1 MPTPLGPPSPTPNPR
16 WACRVRCRATSRTR
30 PEGSHS
36 TPSLRAEEARRPQE
50 VLTLAEYIGR
60 RILQIIPVLLGV
72 SIIVFFMVRAIP
84 GDPAQILLGQQATN
98 EQVQQLRANMG
109 LDRPVVVQYAVFL
122 RDAVTGD
129 LGDSIVTGRP
139 VTTELLVRFPATL
152 ELTVFA
158 MFIAIAVGVPV
169 GVISAV
175 RQYSLLD
182 KLTSVLALTG
192 ISIPIFWL
200 AMVLILI
207 FGVRLELLPF
217 PGRLSSGVSIQAYTG
232 LVLVD
237 SLLTGNFGAFW
248 DGFKHLIMPALALG
262 TIPMAVITRMTRSSM
277 LEVMGEDYV
286 RTARAKGVVPRR
298 VVFKHALRNAM
309 LPTITV
315 IGLQVGPLMGG
326 EIVTETI
333 FSWPG
338 VGYITY
344 VSINSRD
351 YAMIQGV
358 VLYGALLFVLVNL
371 VVDIL
376 YAVLDPRVRY

>member
-1 MPTPLGPPSPTPNPR
+1 
-16 WACRVRCRATSRTR
+16 
-30 PEGSHS
+30 
-36 TPSLRAEEARRPQE
+36 
-50 VLTLAEYIGR
+50 
-60 RILQIIPVLLGV
+60 VLLGV

-109 LDRPVVVQYAVFL
+109 LDKPVVVQYAVFL

-129 LGDSIVTGRP
+129 LGNSIVTGRP

-152 ELTVFA
+152 ELTAFA

-315 IGLQVGPLMGG
+315 IGLQVGLLMGG
-326 EIVTETI
+326 AIVTETI

-338 VGYITY
+338 VGQIAYE
-344 VSINSRD
+344 SIYRRD

-358 VLYGALLFVLVNL
+358 VLYAALLFVLVNL
-371 VVDIL
+371 VVDVL